1 VLQRAYVHAYGVN
14 LEEAAPAPDAYRCFD
29 ALFTRRLREG
39 ARQIDDDDVVSPA
52 DGSIQASGPID
63 SGARLFV
70 KGRPYEV
77 GELVGDPRDSSLYAE
92 GAFAVV
98 YLSPRDYHR
107 VHSPVDGQITTVR
120 GVPGDLFPVNAIG
133 ERHVSRL
140 FVRNNRVAIVI
151 KTPTLGRVTV
161 VMVGAVMVGRICVV
175 AIPANDTPP
184 GTHPLDPPLAV
195 KRGDE
200 IGVFHLGSTAVLL
213 VQPGVQISRPAGPVR
228 YGQSLSKAP

>member
-1 VLQRAYVHAYGVN
+1 MHAYRVN
-14 LEEAAPAPDAYRCFD
+14 LDEVAPAPGAYQCFD
-29 ALFTRRLREG
+29 AFFTRRLREG
-39 ARQIDDDDVVSPA
+39 SRQIDSDDVVSPA
-52 DGSIQASGPID
+52 DGTLQASGPID

-77 GELVGDPRDSSLYAE
+77 GELVGDPRESSLYSE

-133 ERHVSRL
+133 ERHFSRL

-151 KTPTLGRVTV
+151 ETPKLGRVTV
-161 VMVGAVMVGRICVV
+161 VMVGAVMVGRISVV
-175 AIPANDTPP
+175 AIAEDDTPD
-184 GTHPLDPPLAV
+184 GVHRIDPPLAV

-213 VQPGVQISRPAGPVR
+213 VQSGIQISRPVGPVR
-228 YGQSLSKAP
+228 YGQSLSKGS